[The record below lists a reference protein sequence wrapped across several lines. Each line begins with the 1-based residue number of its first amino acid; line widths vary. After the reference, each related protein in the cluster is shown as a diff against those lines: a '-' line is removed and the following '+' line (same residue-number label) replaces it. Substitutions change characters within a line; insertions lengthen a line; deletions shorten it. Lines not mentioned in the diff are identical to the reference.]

1 MINVSNIPYVT
12 FRCMPDTDLVWDAL
26 GEHGKVRVDVNADI
40 NTEDYFDREFVAT
53 WLHYEAAYEDI
64 IGLKINR
71 DKKHGGRIYV
81 YLVRLRR
88 PQGVSIAV
96 D

>member
-12 FRCMPDTDLVWDAL
+12 FKRMSDTDLVWDAL
-26 GEHGKVRVDVNADI
+26 AEHGKVRVDVNADI

-53 WLHYEAAYEDI
+53 WLHYEAKDEDI

-71 DKKHGGRIYV
+71 DKRHSDRIYV
-81 YLVRLRR
+81 YLVRR
-88 PQGVSIAV
+88 PQEVFDV
-96 D
+96 